1 MRKKLL
7 VVWIVII
14 AGLFAWAS
22 LRRQEQDAQKRV
34 ENQQQQVEKNEVAAK
49 EDKSDSKPIFETEHS
64 PLAVTPE
71 GEALTITPDELQNFT
86 ITDQE
91 IFEKWQGKESELAKA
106 LFAAA
111 KDTTECLKED
121 LCGEKP
127 SENEPYFDANNTRSH
142 QLLERELGLLI
153 QLREQNLLESA
164 LIPTEQIEST
174 LDIKNSA
181 IQTMALE
188 LRLAAGIDDNSYQSL
203 LDRTPSLLPQAS
215 ATSLALLAKESRLS
229 QGRREEL
236 MKTANTLLRS
246 DDQVRA
252 VEMSK
257 RVKYLDADKAELE
270 QLAKSSCGLLP
281 QNQKTVQYNLSIAAE
296 GVGGNLDFNCQ

>member
-7 VVWIVII
+7 VVWVVVI

-22 LRRQEQDAQKRV
+22 LRRQEQDALKRAESAKQL
-34 ENQQQQVEKNEVAAK
+34 ENKGETEAQEN
-49 EDKSDSKPIFETEHS
+49 KPIFDTAYKTEE
-64 PLAVTPE
+64 VT
-71 GEALTITPDELQNFT
+71 EAKVEPVISLDELKNYS
-86 ITDQE
+86 ISDEE
-91 IFEKWQGKESELAKA
+91 ILAKWEGKESELAKA
-106 LFAAA
+106 LFAAS
-111 KDTTECLKED
+111 KETTDCLKKD
-121 LCGEKP
+121 LCGETP
-127 SENEPYFDANNTRSH
+127 SEDGPYFDESNTPAH
-142 QLLERELGLLI
+142 QLLERELSLLI

-164 LIPTEQIEST
+164 IIPTEQIEAT

-229 QGRREEL
+229 QSRRDEL
-236 MKTANTLLRS
+236 MKTANMLLRS

-296 GVGGNLDFNCQ
+296 GVGGNLNFNCQ